1 MQSRELTKLLT
12 TTRCMSHI
20 ECRLGQE
27 LHDLMG
33 ATGEAGAAGGIT
45 GMILNGPGA
54 AGMVPEAGPGGAG
67 MAAAAALS
75 EHEKAARE
83 AASQEEMRRQ
93 EVLVAES
100 CAVNW
105 REEPVFAKPVG

>member
-1 MQSRELTKLLT
+1 MQSRKRLLT
-12 TTRCMSHI
+12 TIRCMPHI
-20 ECRLGQE
+20 TRRLGQE
-27 LHDLMG
+27 LHDLMD
-33 ATGEAGAAGGIT
+33 ATGEASAAGGIT

-54 AGMVPEAGPGGAG
+54 AGMVPEAGSGAAG
-67 MAAAAALS
+67 MAAAALS

-93 EVLVAES
+93 EVIVAES

-105 REEPVFAKPVG
+105 REEPVFTKPVG